1 MKNKMSI
8 VIAGLLVALL
18 VVGLVGATNAF
29 AEGNYAP
36 FEHGHGPGGGR
47 GLGLGDTA
55 LEAAAQALGMTTDEL
70 TTALKSGA
78 TLQELADKAGVDIE
92 DVRAAI
98 QAARETELRE
108 RITQAVEDGTLTQA
122 KADWLLE
129 GLDQGFLFDGSG
141 FGFGFGHHG
150 PMFDTV
156 PDAESI
162 PSSGS

>member
-18 VVGLVGATNAF
+18 VVGLVGATQAF
-29 AEGNYAP
+29 AQGSNTP
-36 FEHGHGPGGGR
+36 FEHGRGPGGGR
-47 GLGLGDTA
+47 GHSLGDTA
-55 LEAAAQALGMTTDEL
+55 LAAAAEALGMTTEEL
-70 TTALKSGA
+70 TAALQSGS
-78 TLQELADKAGVDIE
+78 TLQELAAEAGVDIE
-92 DVRAAI
+92 EVRAAI
-98 QAARETELRE
+98 QSARETELRE
-108 RITQAVEDGTLTQA
+108 RITQAVADGTLTQA

-150 PMFDTV
+150 PKLDTV
-156 PDAESI
+156 PETEAT